1 MSPPKFTPVS
11 PGRLNRPA
19 WHRTHLAEFGPVSK
33 TPGEY
38 GSLTTYDVYLNREL
52 IGSVTGTPKTRPER
66 PGSGAMVPDGTLR
79 RWAPDRLAEG
89 VTQHGD
95 TRFEAVDAL
104 VRSHLTEIQQHPIAA
119 AA

>member
-1 MSPPKFTPVS
+1 MSPSQFTPVS

-19 WHRTHLAEFGPVSK
+19 WHRSHLAEFGPVRK
-33 TPGEY
+33 TPCDF
-38 GSLTTYDVYLNREL
+38 GSITTYDVYLNRQL
-52 IGSVTGTPKTRPER
+52 IGSVTGTPRTRPEH
-66 PGSGAMVPDGTLR
+66 PGSAVQIPDGTLR
-79 RWAPDRLAEG
+79 RWSPDRLAPG

-119 AA
+119 